1 MKYLPIT
8 PFHLTLAVVR
18 VDCTGTVIISVLS
31 KGKILFSIDLEFIW
45 HLLALQIL
53 FHVNK

>member
-18 VDCTGTVIISVLS
+18 VDCTGTVIISALS

-53 FHVNK
+53 FRVNK